1 MLILRL
7 IGILLLISVVASLPF
22 YAVTRQR
29 RYLVFGWR
37 LFLFALALILLIMAF
52 YAAERLLMVV

>member
-7 IGILLLISVVASLPF
+7 IGILLLISVVASLAL

-29 RYLVFGWR
+29 RYLNFGWR
-37 LFLFALALILLIMAF
+37 LFLFALALILLVMAF